1 MRRDAS
7 SRILRRVAQRSPR
20 SPGEALRRPGGA
32 SRGGAFK
39 SREGEKKREFLGRA
53 AKGKAAFWQTEITG
67 GMGVARGGKGET
79 LQKCVVTHFE
89 ARGPRGPLEAWRC
102 AAVGASGALWN
113 RGDAF

>member
-1 MRRDAS
+1 MRVFRGAS
-7 SRILRRVAQRSPR
+7 AGRKGLLA
-20 SPGEALRRPGGA
+20 ALRQTESTGGPGG
-32 SRGGAFK
+32 GA
-39 SREGEKKREFLGRA
+39 R
-53 AKGKAAFWQTEITG
+53 
-67 GMGVARGGKGET
+67 ET